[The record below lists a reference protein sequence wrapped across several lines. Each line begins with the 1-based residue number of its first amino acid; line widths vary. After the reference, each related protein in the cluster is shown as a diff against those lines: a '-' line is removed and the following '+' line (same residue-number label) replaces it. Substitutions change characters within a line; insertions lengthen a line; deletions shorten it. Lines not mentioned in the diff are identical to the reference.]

1 MLKIG
6 VKNINKTLSKPTSKN
21 CERKNLGNKLGISLF
36 KNQFFFTTYY
46 TVVVKI
52 MLKDDI
58 LVQDDLVLRHGGV
71 KVVPARC
78 VCSLVISQIHESTR
92 SANTVVLVEVRHF
105 YQR

>member
-1 MLKIG
+1 
-6 VKNINKTLSKPTSKN
+6 
-21 CERKNLGNKLGISLF
+21 
-36 KNQFFFTTYY
+36 
-46 TVVVKI
+46 

-78 VCSLVISQIHESTR
+78 VCSLVIDQIHESTR